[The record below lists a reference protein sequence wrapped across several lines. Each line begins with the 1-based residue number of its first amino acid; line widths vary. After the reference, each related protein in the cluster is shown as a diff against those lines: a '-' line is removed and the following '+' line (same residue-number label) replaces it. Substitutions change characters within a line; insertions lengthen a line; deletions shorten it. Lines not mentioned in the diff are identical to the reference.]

1 MHMKR
6 EYKTILF
13 LSIEIIFFHSNISE
27 FLLDLINL
35 DIFIERKKK
44 VNSQVSIY
52 NTKKKMKV
60 FFDT

>member
-1 MHMKR
+1 MKR